1 MSFLAELL
9 ERRFFLKLLS
19 IAVYDLKWQNN
30 FLLFD
35 HDSLQKHFNLFANFD
50 TFEIL

>member
-1 MSFLAELL
+1 MSFLAGLL

-30 FLLFD
+30 FFSFD
-35 HDSLQKHFNLFANFD
+35 HDSLQKHFNLFGNFD
-50 TFEIL
+50 TFDTL